1 MTWPKRLGGCFK
13 MISMKKLHGFIVE
26 EQAQAS
32 IEYLLLVGAA
42 MLAALIFAVS
52 YRKMSYDVLYRQYYE
67 NINET
72 YNTVCKYLA
81 ENLDVTDKAD
91 FCAEIVR
98 RSQGS

>member
-1 MTWPKRLGGCFK
+1 
-13 MISMKKLHGFIVE
+13 MISMKKLSRFTSE
-26 EQAQAS
+26 EEGQAS

-67 NINET
+67 NVNET
-72 YNTVCKYLA
+72 YNIVCRYVA
-81 ENLDVTDKAD
+81 DNLDVTDKAD
-91 FCAEIVR
+91 FCAEIIK

>member
-1 MTWPKRLGGCFK
+1 
-13 MISMKKLHGFIVE
+13 MISMKEVRGFIVE
-26 EQAQAS
+26 EQGQAS

-67 NINET
+67 NVNET
-72 YNTVCKYLA
+72 YNVVCRYVA
-81 ENLDVTDKAD
+81 ENLDVADQAD
-91 FCAEIVR
+91 FCAEIIR